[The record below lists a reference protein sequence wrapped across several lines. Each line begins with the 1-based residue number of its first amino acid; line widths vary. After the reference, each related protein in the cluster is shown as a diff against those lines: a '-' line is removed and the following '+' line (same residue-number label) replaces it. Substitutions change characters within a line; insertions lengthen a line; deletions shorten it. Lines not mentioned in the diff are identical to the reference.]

1 MMLVPS
7 FRTWTRSASRNSAK
21 CADMVD
27 FDSGNASANSPAV
40 IGPARNNS
48 STRRRVGSA
57 SALNTR
63 FMFRY
68 LAK

>member
-7 FRTWTRSASRNSAK
+7 FRTCTRSASRNSAK

-27 FDSGNASANSPAV
+27 FDSGNASANAPAD
-40 IGPARNNS
+40 IGPFRSSS
-48 STRRRVGSA
+48 STRRRVGSP
-57 SALNTR
+57 SALKTR
-63 FMFRY
+63 FIFRY